1 MLLSTN
7 PDIKETIIALLAK
20 GAVDSTELQKMVEEK
35 KKVTK
40 QGFYKA
46 LRELLAEEV
55 VVKNKQ
61 LVVLSNL
68 WVNKLQSFVTQV
80 DEQYKQSSDFIALQ
94 EGEYYVSLQN
104 IGKSRSILDAPVFP
118 YRKTFS

>member
-1 MLLSTN
+1 MLYTLYMLLTTN
-7 PDIKETIIALLAK
+7 PGIKETIIALLAK
-20 GAVDSTELQKMVEEK
+20 GVIDSTKLQKQVEEN

-46 LRELLAEEV
+46 LRELIAEEV

-61 LVVLSNL
+61 LVALSNL

-94 EGEYYVSLQN
+94 EG
-104 IGKSRSILDAPVFP
+104 
-118 YRKTFS
+118 